1 MENLKFCKILTKNQ
15 GLGLRQKIE
24 AMKSNGKREFY
35 NECFVKEREGGAYEL
50 ISKDYKDRA
59 YVLGENVI
67 FCEVVARNLQE
78 LREFQ
83 QFKQAKG
90 A

>member
-24 AMKSNGKREFY
+24 AMKSGTREFY
-35 NECFVKEREGGAYEL
+35 NECFVREREGGAYEL

-67 FCEVVARNLQE
+67 FCEVMARNLQE